1 LTFCAYKRRF
11 ISMKSERLFIR
22 VSKKEKAA
30 MKKAAKELNVS
41 LTAFVLAVDHYQIN
55 EEHKCTATP
64 AKKD

>member
-1 LTFCAYKRRF
+1 
-11 ISMKSERLFIR
+11 MKSERLFIR

-55 EEHKCTATP
+55 KEHKCTATP